1 MKKARAWTWTRTFL
15 LVLFCASC
23 ASLTPEANAVRV
35 TQNPAATTGCKFLGD
50 VEATNTWGSG
60 DSEKKLRIAAAK
72 MGANVLFIGPRMFT
86 KFVTA
91 HGEAYKCEEP
101 P

>member
-1 MKKARAWTWTRTFL
+1 M
-15 LVLFCASC
+15 
-23 ASLTPEANAVRV
+23 TPEASAVRV
-35 TQNPAATTGCKFLGD
+35 TQNPAATVGCKFLGD
-50 VEATNTWGSG
+50 VEVTNTWGAG

-91 HGEAYKCEEP
+91 HGEAYMCEQR
-101 P
+101 

>member
-1 MKKARAWTWTRTFL
+1 MRSAKTLL
-15 LVLFCASC
+15 LVLLLGQGC
-23 ASLTPEANAVRV
+23 ASLTPEAGAVRV
-35 TQNPAATTGCKFLGD
+35 TQNPAATEGCKFLGD
-50 VEATNTWGSG
+50 VEVTNTWGAG

-91 HGEAYKCEEP
+91 HGEAYRCEGH
-101 P
+101 